1 MHNNVSHHQTWFS
14 ATHKTAN
21 NKGKKVKLSLARF
34 WCHYDG
40 QWVFTHDS
48 HIHRDPRLAL
58 CGDHKRTE
66 EATCV
71 FFILFFYDYV
81 IHLLCVIYILICQ
94 VLQNRS
100 HFSRCGYACARSRG
114 RGSAGCT

>member
-1 MHNNVSHHQTWFS
+1 
-14 ATHKTAN
+14 
-21 NKGKKVKLSLARF
+21 VKLSLARF

-81 IHLLCVIYILICQ
+81 MHLLCVIYI
-94 VLQNRS
+94 S
-100 HFSRCGYACARSRG
+100 HLSGITKSFTFLAVWIRVRTQQRSRLSRLHLKG
-114 RGSAGCT
+114 GEELSSCADQSELESTP